1 MKAEHR
7 HELKTN
13 ELAQWLADLPQWA
26 KKNLRWIIY
35 GSVVLT
41 LVIASYIYHSYQ
53 KNVVSTRQEVALT
66 RLLAQT
72 AQDKIRILQAQFQG
86 VDISYMLVQRANDLE
101 NIAKNAKD
109 NNLAASAF
117 IKQAE
122 ILRTEL
128 HYRLESV
135 SQSDLNTQIN
145 RAKQSYNNALEKAA
159 QNPPL
164 AATAKL
170 GLALCDEELGN
181 FEAARKTY
189 DEIAE
194 NPQYEGASAA
204 SEAEFRL
211 RTMDNFAKKLVFNPA
226 PRQLQ
231 PEPAQPAEELG
242 LPQDATTG
250 QNIMEQPVILP
261 QAEGEPP
268 LSVRSPQDNEANQ
281 SEE

>member
-72 AQDKIRILQAQFQG
+72 AQDKIRILQAQSQG

-109 NNLAASAF
+109 DGLAASTF

-145 RAKQSYNNALEKAA
+145 RAKQSYNNALEKAT
-159 QNPPL
+159 QNPSL
-164 AATAKL
+164 AATAKF

-189 DEIAE
+189 DEISQ
-194 NPQYEGASAA
+194 NPQYEGTSAA
-204 SEAEFRL
+204 SEAQFRL

-231 PEPAQPAEELG
+231 PEPAQPAEEPG
-242 LPQDATTG
+242 LIQSAAPEQSV
-250 QNIMEQPVILP
+250 IEQPLILP

-268 LSVRSPQDNEANQ
+268 LNEANQ